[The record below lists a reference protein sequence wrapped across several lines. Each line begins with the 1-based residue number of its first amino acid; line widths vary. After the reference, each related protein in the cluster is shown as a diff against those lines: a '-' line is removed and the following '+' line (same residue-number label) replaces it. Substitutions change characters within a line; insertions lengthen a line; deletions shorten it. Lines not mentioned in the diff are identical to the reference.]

1 MPIDKNVSYSGHL
14 YNGSQTKSRY
24 LTPSSFALISD
35 EVCYR
40 ACTSTMTFILINCQ
54 ISSINELLRA
64 QQRQST
70 HHVKESGV
78 NPSRTCSASPIA
90 SSDGGNIMGGQQY
103 GDIFPRAPTWSF
115 FDYTPQSAS
124 SGNSTNELL
133 SELPSREQS
142 YLLIWSYMTG
152 FHPMM
157 PIVDIAA
164 FFRGVQQLHDQ

>member
-1 MPIDKNVSYSGHL
+1 MSIDNRVSYPGHL

-35 EVCYR
+35 EVCQHAR
-40 ACTSTMTFILINCQ
+40 TSTMSFILMRSQ

-70 HHVKESGV
+70 HHVKENGV
-78 NPSRTCSASPIA
+78 NPSRTCSASSIA
-90 SSDGGNIMGGQQY
+90 GSDGGNVMYGQQY

-115 FDYTPQSAS
+115 LDYCAQPGI
-124 SGNSTNELL
+124 SGNSTSELL
-133 SELPSREQS
+133 SDLPSREQS
-142 YLLIWSYMTG
+142 NLLIWSYMTG

-157 PIVDIAA
+157 PIIDIAA
-164 FFRGVQQLHDQ
+164 FFRGVQQLHDR